1 MLGGPGQ
8 GRAGQHRGPREGAW
22 DCCCSLH
29 PPVPVISAAGPPSS
43 ACLWASSILA
53 FPSSPPPPSSLYP
66 LFPAFSGQVLLGST
80 SVLFSFLPLVP
91 TISLFSVSSA
101 SLMALLLVSLALSVL
116 QAAVSW
122 GPCPPHSW
130 GAGSAPC
137 PSLCCCFG
145 EPLVGVG
152 SWAGHT
158 WSTSDPVALSP
169 QKVEEVGAWALGG
182 GRASPPPSLPAPPP
196 PHGHLLPFTPC
207 EGRGG

>member
-1 MLGGPGQ
+1 MLLQSAPACPSHLCCRTSLFCLSQ
-8 GRAGQHRGPREGAW
+8 GFF
-22 DCCCSLH
+22 H
-29 PPVPVISAAGPPSS
+29 PHLPLLPSS
-43 ACLWASSILA
+43 SLFSLPSVSDLLW
-53 FPSSPPPPSSLYP
+53 PGSPRLLLSPTQLPSSL
-66 LFPAFSGQVLLGST
+66 
-80 SVLFSFLPLVP
+80 VP
-91 TISLFSVSSA
+91 TVSLFSVSSA
-101 SLMALLLVSLALSVL
+101 FLMALLLVSLAPSVL

-137 PSLCCCFG
+137 PSLCCCFR

-152 SWAGHT
+152 RWPGHT

-196 PHGHLLPFTPC
+196 PHGHLLPVTPC
-207 EGRGG
+207 EGTGG